1 MNSDFKELLSI
12 FNVNQVKYL
21 IIGGYAV
28 SEYAEPR
35 YTKDLDIWIEASE
48 ANGEKIYK
56 SLMEFKAPL
65 FNLKAEDFANEGSFY
80 QMGRPPVR
88 VDILMSIEGMSFAEA
103 WKTRNVIDFFG
114 VEANFISLDNLIK
127 SKKLA
132 GRPQDLTDAENLL
145 LAKNIKE
152 NQ

>member
-12 FNVNQVKYL
+12 FNENRVKYL

-48 ANGEKIYK
+48 ENGENVYR
-56 SLMEFKAPL
+56 SLKEFKAPL
-65 FNLKAEDFANEGSFY
+65 FELTSSDFAQEGNFY

-88 VDILMSIEGMSFAEA
+88 IDILMSIEGMSFEDA
-103 WKTRNVIDFFG
+103 WENRQMIDFFG
-114 VEANFISLDNLIK
+114 VEANFISPEDLIQ

-132 GRPQDLTDAENLL
+132 GRPQDLIDVENLL
-145 LAKNIKE
+145 LAKKLKE
-152 NQ
+152 K